1 MMPYKLPIIFCL
13 CGCLV
18 QIHPFEWEDLDPMKH
33 IQSTGWY
40 KKIQNLMSAVFGNKY
55 QIPKG
60 KGSYS
65 VGCTDLMFDFTA
77 KGSLLRLYYPSKDG
91 EPESTLWIP
100 NKEYFVGL
108 TNFLGMHRV
117 MGKFLALYYGSVT
130 TPASWNAPLRIGEQY
145 PLVIFSHGLGAFRTI
160 YSAIGVELASH
171 GFIVAA
177 VEHRDQSASATFYFK
192 DEFAV
197 KADNKSWLPYK
208 RLGPQNVE
216 YLLRNGQVLQRAE
229 ECSKALNLIL
239 DINGG
244 KTVKNVLDSTFDLN
258 QLKDT
263 IDKNKIAVMGHS
275 FGGATVIQSLS
286 EDDRFRCGI
295 ALDAWMIPLSE
306 ELYCRVPQPLFFI
319 NSERFQTAENI
330 LRMKKFYLPDKER
343 KMITI
348 KGSVHQNFPDFTFV
362 TGRILAYM
370 FSLKGDIDSNLAIDL
385 SNKASLAFLQ
395 KHLGLQRNFN
405 QWDPLIEGEDINL
418 IRDSNAASITY
429 LSEYLE

>member
-1 MMPYKLPIIFCL
+1 MAPYKLPVFFCL

-18 QIHPFEWEDLDPMKH
+18 QVYPFGWPDADPINHMKSTEW
-33 IQSTGWY
+33 Y
-40 KKIQNLMSAVFGNKY
+40 KIQNLMSTVFGGKH

-65 VGCTDLMFDFTA
+65 VGCTDLMFDFTT
-77 KGSLLRLYYPSKDG
+77 KGSLMRLYYPSQDV
-91 EPESTLWIP
+91 EYHDTVWIP
-100 NKEYFVGL
+100 NKEYFLGL
-108 TNFLGMHRV
+108 SNFLGTHRI
-117 MGKFLALYYGSVT
+117 MGKFIAYYFGSMK
-130 TPASWNAPLRIGEQY
+130 TPANWNAPLRTGERY
-145 PLVIFSHGLGAFRTI
+145 PLIIFSHGLGAFRTI

-177 VEHRDQSASATFYFK
+177 VEHRDKSASATFYF
-192 DEFAV
+192 ENEYAV
-197 KADNKSWLPYK
+197 ETNNKSWLPYM
-208 RLGPQNVE
+208 RLSLENKE
-216 YLLRNGQVLQRAE
+216 YVQRHEQVLQRAE

-244 KTVKNVLDSTFDLN
+244 KTVKNVLDSTFDLQ

-263 IDKNKIAVMGHS
+263 IDKNKIAIMGHS

-286 EDDRFRCGI
+286 EDERFRCGI
-295 ALDAWMIPLSE
+295 ALDAWMLPLSE
-306 ELYCRVPQPLFFI
+306 ELYSRVPQPLFFI
-319 NSERFQTAENI
+319 NSERFQTAENVI
-330 LRMKKFYLPDKER
+330 KMRKFYLPDKER

-362 TGRILAYM
+362 TGKLLGYM
-370 FSLKGDIDSNLAIDL
+370 FSLKGDIDSDVAIDL

-418 IRDSNAASITY
+418 IPDSNADSVTY
-429 LSEYLE
+429 LSECLE